1 MATATRVIQKKFL
14 FMINW
19 DQHSCQEW
27 QKPFSINSTS
37 LVPTTSEI
45 QAIIILQNSK
55 RHETLLL

>member
-1 MATATRVIQKKFL
+1 
-14 FMINW
+14 MINW